1 MGNKS
6 SFMLILLFTEY
17 LPSYFYKLLHSKCS
31 ITSFG
36 HTFFSHPMSAFA
48 GELFDKRWVRCIS
61 GYLPAL
67 STSVFPYCY
76 TPG

>member
-6 SFMLILLFTEY
+6 SFLLILLFIEY
-17 LPSYFYKLLHSKCS
+17 LPSYFYKLLHFKCN

-36 HTFFSHPMSAFA
+36 HTFFSRPASAFA
-48 GELFDKRWVRCIS
+48 GKLFDKRRVRYIS

-67 STSVFPYCY
+67 STSVFPYCD

>member
-6 SFMLILLFTEY
+6 SFLLMLLFIEY
-17 LPSYFYKLLHSKCS
+17 LPSYFYKLLHFKRS
-31 ITSFG
+31 ITSSG
-36 HTFFSHPMSAFA
+36 HTFFSRPTSAFA
-48 GELFDKRWVRCIS
+48 GKLFDKTWVRCTS

-67 STSVFPYCY
+67 SASVFPYCY